1 MAYKQISYLW
11 AKKCERGEKNFHEVP
26 AKLQDEVRAI
36 IEGDGFIINE
46 DGTVTEPTAQ
56 AE

>member
-11 AKKCERGEKNFHEVP
+11 AKKCERGEKNFFDVP

-36 IEGDGFIINE
+36 IEEDGFVIND
-46 DGTVTEPTAQ
+46 DGTVTERDAQ
-56 AE
+56 TE